1 MHTPASLL
9 SSNSQCTPRSLLGS
23 PAPLTRLSLLQLP
36 LAVCTCWGGRVLALC
51 YPGGSEDSLL
61 GSDFLTVVS
70 WGGVGAAPPR
80 GAPWERWAG
89 PRGAFVPM
97 ASLEAAA
104 VSSFCLPGPCGS
116 RSQPPRLPAP
126 PFVPSSR
133 SPGPS
138 RASAP
143 LLLCS
148 VQTLPCPWVPSLVLR
163 LRQWTGA
170 GLFNGPAPTSVQRD
184 TDGRETG
191 RGPGVTQ

>member
-1 MHTPASLL
+1 MPTLDSATWTAPGPRGRGRGVPAATKAVFRRERPQKQNQDTSAEEQPHGGGCGSL
-9 SSNSQCTPRSLLGS
+9 
-23 PAPLTRLSLLQLP
+23 
-36 LAVCTCWGGRVLALC
+36 GG
-51 YPGGSEDSLL
+51 G
-61 GSDFLTVVS
+61 
-70 WGGVGAAPPR
+70 GAAPPR

-170 GLFNGPAPTSVQRD
+170 GPFNGPAPTSVQRD